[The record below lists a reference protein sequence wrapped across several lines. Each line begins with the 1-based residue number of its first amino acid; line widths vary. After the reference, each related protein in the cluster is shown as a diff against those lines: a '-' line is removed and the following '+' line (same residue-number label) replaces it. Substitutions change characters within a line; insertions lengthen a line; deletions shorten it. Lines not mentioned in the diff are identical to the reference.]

1 MNSDLDCIN
10 LDKLHIYIFSNCAN
24 IGIAYGNI
32 IKGGPYTMR
41 EADKKD
47 NMKINREGAR
57 IITLTG
63 LFMAL
68 ICVAT
73 LFFKVPI
80 PLGYAH
86 LGNGFIF
93 LAAVFLKNPYAMTA
107 TGVGSAL
114 ADLLGGY
121 AEWIIPTLIIKC
133 LMGAL
138 ISLISANGKVKSV
151 RTFLAVL
158 AGAVEMVAGYTV
170 AGALLYGSIPAGF
183 AQIPGLTAEGIV
195 GMVLFY
201 VVGAVCEKVGVKKY
215 FVQHNI

>member
-1 MNSDLDCIN
+1 
-10 LDKLHIYIFSNCAN
+10 
-24 IGIAYGNI
+24 
-32 IKGGPYTMR
+32 MR

-47 NMKINREGAR
+47 KIKINREGAR

-121 AEWIIPTLIIKC
+121 AEWILLIKC

-138 ISLISANGKVKSV
+138 ISMISTNGKVKSV
-151 RTFLAVL
+151 RTFLAVF
-158 AGAVEMVAGYTV
+158 AGAVEMVAGYTI
-170 AGALLYGSIPAGF
+170 AGALLYGSIPAGL

-201 VVGAVCEKVGVKKY
+201 VVGIVCEKAGVKKY
-215 FVQHNI
+215 FVQHNM